1 MCVFSVGLWCVYVLM
16 CVMWVCAKG
25 VQGLW
30 SVRVVCVFVRVCLC
44 ACLCVDVRYVGV
56 CVCWGVS
63 MCACGS
69 ARVRVYGC
77 VNVFVC

>member
-1 MCVFSVGLWCVYVLM
+1 MCWAVVCLCAYVRDVG
-16 CVMWVCAKG
+16 VCEG

-56 CVCWGVS
+56 CACAGVCRCV
-63 MCACGS
+63 MCVRECEGAC
-69 ARVRVYGC
+69 VRV
-77 VNVFVC
+77 